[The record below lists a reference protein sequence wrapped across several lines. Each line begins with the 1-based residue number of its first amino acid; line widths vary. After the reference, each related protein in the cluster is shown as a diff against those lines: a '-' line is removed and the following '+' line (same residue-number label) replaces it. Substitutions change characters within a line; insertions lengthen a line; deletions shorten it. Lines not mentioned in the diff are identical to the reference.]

1 MYKFSKRT
9 QSEILS
15 EEKFFSESYADT
27 DTFSDWLSNVYTS
40 VTNDSS
46 SEYSSD
52 SDDVEY
58 QTNKDKKTSV
68 TDSDTESENET
79 HSAGECSFASAE
91 EWIANIS

>member
-1 MYKFSKRT
+1 MPALNVLQVGRVSGNPSF
-9 QSEILS
+9 Q
-15 EEKFFSESYADT
+15 FAD
-27 DTFSDWLSNVYTS
+27 
-40 VTNDSS
+40 DSP

-79 HSAGECSFASAE
+79 HVLENALLLLHKTGLQIFHE
-91 EWIANIS
+91 NQTLQV